1 MFIDGDQGFRDDIE
15 AVLLQKGA
23 LHVNVNLHHDARGV
37 LPRPWQ
43 PATERQYQTLVETIP
58 AITYIHRIGVTAAIV
73 YVSPQVE
80 TLLGW
85 KPEDYVSHPEH
96 WLTLV
101 HPDDQERVQD
111 AMSQAVA
118 THEPFSA
125 EYRVVA
131 RDGRTVWLRDMA
143 VMVEDPTDGAQLWQ
157 GVQFDITA
165 EKAAETQLQH
175 LAFYDSLTGLPNRR
189 LCIDRLESVL
199 SQPGR
204 PEVALLF
211 LDLDRFKVIN
221 DGIGHAAGDEL
232 LVAVAQR
239 LTPHVA
245 GRGSLA
251 RFGGDEF
258 VAVLEG
264 FAHPREVE
272 QVAEKLLSALRRPF
286 SAKGYDLVV
295 GGTIGIA
302 IASPDLRTPKDLL
315 RAADVALYRAKAAGG
330 GVFAV
335 FDPGVDRQGLERL
348 EQEADLRRALER
360 GEFHIAYQPIV
371 DIASRSILAVEA
383 LLRWDHPERGLLHP
397 SEFIPLADETGLIVP
412 LGRWV
417 IEEACRQ
424 VSHWQDIYPA
434 ARSLQVSVNLSARQ
448 FRQDDL
454 ENDVAEAL
462 GKSGLAPE
470 RLALELKEGDALAN
484 SVRRRGDARRAEA
497 IRGQGHDRRLWEGVG
512 RPRLA
517 DPLPGRRPENRRLMR
532 LQDRTR
538 PARRR
543 HRAGAGRYG
552 ESDWPGRHG
561 GSRRNGGAAGR
572 AARAGVRPR
581 AGTPSRAAAHG
592 RRARTPLAGAKRIRD
607 HIEPRPTE

>member
-1 MFIDGDQGFRDDIE
+1 
-15 AVLLQKGA
+15 VTVK
-23 LHVNVNLHHDARGV
+23 HDARGV
-37 LPRPWQ
+37 LARSRRQ
-43 PATERQYQTLVETIP
+43 ATESQYRTLIEKIP
-58 AITYIHRIGVTAAIV
+58 AITYVHRILAGVTQSV
-73 YVSPQVE
+73 DYVSPQVE

-85 KPEDYVSHPEH
+85 TPKDYVSHPEH
-96 WLTLV
+96 WLTFV
-101 HPDDQERVQD
+101 HPADQERVRD
-111 AMSQAVA
+111 AMSRAV
-118 THEPFSA
+118 TTRQPFSA
-125 EYRVVA
+125 EYRVEA
-131 RDGRTVWLRDMA
+131 KDGRIVWLRDVA
-143 VMVEDPTDGAQLWQ
+143 VMVEDPTDSAQLWQ
-157 GVQFDITA
+157 GIQFDITA
-165 EKAAETQLQH
+165 EKAAETRLQH

-204 PEVALLF
+204 PDVALLF

-258 VAVLEG
+258 VAVLER
-264 FAHPREVE
+264 FTHPREVE

-286 SAKGYDLVV
+286 NAKGYDLVV
-295 GGTIGIA
+295 GGTIGVA
-302 IASPDLRTPKDLL
+302 IASPDLCTPKDLL
-315 RAADVALYRAKAAGG
+315 RAADVALYRAKADGG

-335 FDPGVDRQGLERL
+335 FDPRVDRQGLERL

-371 DIASRSILAVEA
+371 DIASGSILAVEA

-424 VSHWQDIYPA
+424 VSHWQDMYPA

-448 FRQDDL
+448 FRHDDL

-462 GKSGLAPE
+462 VKSGLAPE

-484 SVRRRGDARRAEA
+484 SADVVAMLDELKQLGVKVTIDDFGKGWAALGSLTRFRVDDLKIDGSCVSR
-497 IRGQGHDRRLWEGVG
+497 IGHDHHDHHDLAIVRALVG
-512 RPRLA
+512 MAKTIGLDVTAGSVETGEQLTVLREL
-517 DPLPGRRPENRRLMR
+517 GC
-532 LQDRTR
+532 DR
-538 PARRR
+538 AQ
-543 HRAGAGRYG
+543 
-552 ESDWPGRHG
+552 GRHLAPPLTVG
-561 GSRRNGGAAGR
+561 ELERLLQAQSES
-572 AARAGVRPR
+572 GVRLEPDEQD
-581 AGTPSRAAAHG
+581 
-592 RRARTPLAGAKRIRD
+592 D
-607 HIEPRPTE
+607 HSFDV

>member
-1 MFIDGDQGFRDDIE
+1 M
-15 AVLLQKGA
+15 L
-23 LHVNVNLHHDARGV
+23 
-37 LPRPWQ
+37 
-43 PATERQYQTLVETIP
+43 ER
-58 AITYIHRIGVTAAIV
+58 
-73 YVSPQVE
+73 
-80 TLLGW
+80 
-85 KPEDYVSHPEH
+85 
-96 WLTLV
+96 
-101 HPDDQERVQD
+101 
-111 AMSQAVA
+111 
-118 THEPFSA
+118 
-125 EYRVVA
+125 
-131 RDGRTVWLRDMA
+131 
-143 VMVEDPTDGAQLWQ
+143 
-157 GVQFDITA
+157 
-165 EKAAETQLQH
+165 
-175 LAFYDSLTGLPNRR
+175 
-189 LCIDRLESVL
+189 
-199 SQPGR
+199 
-204 PEVALLF
+204 
-211 LDLDRFKVIN
+211 
-221 DGIGHAAGDEL
+221 
-232 LVAVAQR
+232 
-239 LTPHVA
+239 
-245 GRGSLA
+245 
-251 RFGGDEF
+251 
-258 VAVLEG
+258 

-335 FDPGVDRQGLERL
+335 FDPSVDRQGLERL

-484 SVRRRGDARRAEA
+484 SADVAATLDELKRLGVKVTIDDFGKGWAALGSLTRFRVDDLKIDGSCVSRIGQDQHHVDIVRALVGMAKAIGLDVTAGAVETGEQLAVLRELGCDRAQGRHLAPPLTVEELERLLHVQEESEPGITQLDRGTSRSCPHLAGAA
-497 IRGQGHDRRLWEGVG
+497 LLPGQ
-512 RPRLA
+512 RPRICSATYQGLILVYIAYSLPFTIFFLTAFFKTLPAEVGEAAILDGASQYQIFFQIMLPLA
-517 DPLPGRRPENRRLMR
+517 KPGLIAMGIFNFLGQWNQFLLPLVLMPNEDTVPP
-532 LQDRTR
+532 L
-538 PARRR
+538 
-543 HRAGAGRYG
+543 AGPLLPR
-552 ESDWPGRHG
+552 
-561 GSRRNGGAAGR
+561 GAAGLPERLRRPLRRDGDHHGADPDRLHPLPAPPRIGTHRGR
-572 AARAGVRPR
+572 AQGVMSDEGDRVHRVSGCRGLACRFPCHPDTTSEASRPP
-581 AGTPSRAAAHG
+581 TPDTRHPWHADSPQGVMRH
-592 RRARTPLAGAKRIRD
+592 
-607 HIEPRPTE
+607 

>member
-1 MFIDGDQGFRDDIE
+1 M
-15 AVLLQKGA
+15 
-23 LHVNVNLHHDARGV
+23 
-37 LPRPWQ
+37 
-43 PATERQYQTLVETIP
+43 
-58 AITYIHRIGVTAAIV
+58 
-73 YVSPQVE
+73 
-80 TLLGW
+80 
-85 KPEDYVSHPEH
+85 
-96 WLTLV
+96 
-101 HPDDQERVQD
+101 
-111 AMSQAVA
+111 
-118 THEPFSA
+118 
-125 EYRVVA
+125 A
-131 RDGRTVWLRDMA
+131 RDGRIVWLRDMA
-143 VMVEDPTDGAQLWQ
+143 VMVEDPSDGAQLWQ

-239 LTPHVA
+239 LTPFVT

-264 FAHPREVE
+264 FTHPREVE

-286 SAKGYDLVV
+286 NAKGYDLVV

-335 FDPGVDRQGLERL
+335 FDPRVDRQGLERL

-371 DIASRSILAVEA
+371 DIASGSILAVEA

-424 VSHWQDIYPA
+424 VSHWQDVYPA

-484 SVRRRGDARRAEA
+484 SADIAATLDELKRLGVKVTIDDFGKGWAALGSLTRFQVDDLKIDGSCVSRMETINMMSTSCGRWSAWRKPSVWTSPREPSKRGSSSHCCASSDATARRDGTWRRRS
-497 IRGQGHDRRLWEGVG
+497 Q
-512 RPRLA
+512 
-517 DPLPGRRPENRRLMR
+517 
-532 LQDRTR
+532 
-538 PARRR
+538 
-543 HRAGAGRYG
+543 
-552 ESDWPGRHG
+552 
-561 GSRRNGGAAGR
+561 
-572 AARAGVRPR
+572 
-581 AGTPSRAAAHG
+581 
-592 RRARTPLAGAKRIRD
+592 
-607 HIEPRPTE
+607 

>member
-1 MFIDGDQGFRDDIE
+1 
-15 AVLLQKGA
+15 VTVK
-23 LHVNVNLHHDARGV
+23 HDARGV
-37 LPRPWQ
+37 LARSRQ
-43 PATERQYQTLVETIP
+43 PATESQYRTLIEKIP
-58 AITYIHRIGVTAAIV
+58 AITYVHRILAGVTQSV
-73 YVSPQVE
+73 DYVSPQVE

-85 KPEDYVSHPEH
+85 TPKDYVSHPEH
-96 WLTLV
+96 WLTFV
-101 HPDDQERVQD
+101 HPADQERVRD
-111 AMSQAVA
+111 AMSRAV
-118 THEPFSA
+118 TTRQPFSA
-125 EYRVVA
+125 EYRVEA
-131 RDGRTVWLRDMA
+131 KDGRIVWLRDVA
-143 VMVEDPTDGAQLWQ
+143 VMVEDPTDSAQLWQ
-157 GVQFDITA
+157 GIQFDITA
-165 EKAAETQLQH
+165 EKAAETRLQH

-204 PEVALLF
+204 PDVALLF

-258 VAVLEG
+258 VAVLER
-264 FAHPREVE
+264 FTHPREVE

-286 SAKGYDLVV
+286 NAKGYDLVV
-295 GGTIGIA
+295 GGTIGVA
-302 IASPDLRTPKDLL
+302 IASPDLCTPKDLL
-315 RAADVALYRAKAAGG
+315 RAADVALYRAKADGG

-335 FDPGVDRQGLERL
+335 FDPRVDRQGLERL

-371 DIASRSILAVEA
+371 DIASGSILAVEA

-424 VSHWQDIYPA
+424 VSHWQDMYPA

-448 FRQDDL
+448 FRHDDL

-462 GKSGLAPE
+462 VKSGLAPE

-484 SVRRRGDARRAEA
+484 SADVVAMLDELKQLGVKVTIDDFGKGWAALGSLTRFRVDDLKIDGSCVSR
-497 IRGQGHDRRLWEGVG
+497 IGHDHHDHHDLAIVRALVG
-512 RPRLA
+512 MAKTIGLDVTAGSVETGEQLTVLREL
-517 DPLPGRRPENRRLMR
+517 GC
-532 LQDRTR
+532 DR
-538 PARRR
+538 AQ
-543 HRAGAGRYG
+543 
-552 ESDWPGRHG
+552 GRHLAPPLTVG
-561 GSRRNGGAAGR
+561 ELERLLQAQSES
-572 AARAGVRPR
+572 GVRLEPDEQD
-581 AGTPSRAAAHG
+581 
-592 RRARTPLAGAKRIRD
+592 D
-607 HIEPRPTE
+607 HSFDV

>member
-1 MFIDGDQGFRDDIE
+1 
-15 AVLLQKGA
+15 VTVK
-23 LHVNVNLHHDARGV
+23 HDARGV
-37 LPRPWQ
+37 LARSRRQ
-43 PATERQYQTLVETIP
+43 ATESQYRTLIEKIP
-58 AITYIHRIGVTAAIV
+58 AITYVHRILAGVTQSV
-73 YVSPQVE
+73 DYVSPQVE

-85 KPEDYVSHPEH
+85 TPKDYVSHPEH
-96 WLTLV
+96 WLTFV
-101 HPDDQERVQD
+101 HPADQERVRD
-111 AMSQAVA
+111 AMSRAV
-118 THEPFSA
+118 TTRQPFSA
-125 EYRVVA
+125 EYRVEA
-131 RDGRTVWLRDMA
+131 KDGRIVWLRDVA
-143 VMVEDPTDGAQLWQ
+143 VMVEDPTDSAQLWQ
-157 GVQFDITA
+157 GIQFDITA
-165 EKAAETQLQH
+165 EKAAETRLQH

-204 PEVALLF
+204 PDVALLF

-258 VAVLEG
+258 VAVLER
-264 FAHPREVE
+264 FTHPREVE

-286 SAKGYDLVV
+286 NAKGYDLVV
-295 GGTIGIA
+295 GGTIGVA
-302 IASPDLRTPKDLL
+302 IASPDLCTPKDLL
-315 RAADVALYRAKAAGG
+315 RAADVALYRAKADGG

-335 FDPGVDRQGLERL
+335 FDPRVDRQGLERL

-371 DIASRSILAVEA
+371 DIASGSILAVEA

-424 VSHWQDIYPA
+424 VSHWQDMYPA

-448 FRQDDL
+448 FRHDDL

-462 GKSGLAPE
+462 VKSGLAPE

-484 SVRRRGDARRAEA
+484 SADVVAMLDELKQLGVKVTIDDFGKGWAALGSLTRFRVDDLKIDGSCVSR
-497 IRGQGHDRRLWEGVG
+497 IGHDHHDHHDLAIVRALVG
-512 RPRLA
+512 MAKTIGLDVTAGSVETGEQLA
-517 DPLPGRRPENRRLMR
+517 VLRELGC
-532 LQDRTR
+532 DR
-538 PARRR
+538 AQ
-543 HRAGAGRYG
+543 
-552 ESDWPGRHG
+552 GRHLAPPLTVG
-561 GSRRNGGAAGR
+561 ELERLLQAQSES
-572 AARAGVRPR
+572 GVRLEPDEQD
-581 AGTPSRAAAHG
+581 
-592 RRARTPLAGAKRIRD
+592 D
-607 HIEPRPTE
+607 HPFDV